1 MKIETNTKIYH
12 FIEQEDF
19 DSYQVETEYRL
30 IDNDI
35 NIRLGVLGFQNG
47 NYNHN
52 YQPDADEWRLYSDA
66 SEGII
71 ETIFDKI
78 ASCEDEKD
86 NIEKYININLDD
98 ILDEINEETK
108 KLQAYINND
117 KDKLKKLLILLSH
130 EFIKN
135 APSCEFCEQNPCEV
149 I

>member
-12 FIEQEDF
+12 FIEQKDF
-19 DSYQVETEYRL
+19 DSYQVEFNYKL
-30 IDNDI
+30 IDNNI
-35 NIRLGVLGFQNG
+35 NINLGTLGFQNG
-47 NYNHN
+47 QYDLNYEV
-52 YQPDADEWRLYSDA
+52 QADLWAVYADA

-78 ASCEDEKD
+78 ASCEDERDK
-86 NIEKYININLDD
+86 IEKYVDIHLDD

-117 KDKLKKLLILLSH
+117 KDKLKKLLTLLSH
-130 EFIKN
+130 KFIEN
-135 APSCEFCEQNPCEV
+135 NPTCEFCEQNPCEV

>member
-1 MKIETNTKIYH
+1 MKIETNPIIYH
-12 FIEQEDF
+12 FIEQKDF

-35 NIRLGVLGFQNG
+35 NIRLGVLAFQNG
-47 NYNHN
+47 HYDYNYEV
-52 YQPDADEWRLYSDA
+52 DADDWRLYSDA
-66 SEGII
+66 SSGII
-71 ETIFDKI
+71 ETIYDI
-78 ASCEDEKD
+78 
-86 NIEKYININLDD
+86 IEPDYFPVDD

-135 APSCEFCEQNPCEV
+135 TPSCEFCEQNQCEAV
-149 I
+149 